1 MKFMATHSPIACLSK
16 AALFTDLPTE
26 LKEEL
31 VSISTHRQ
39 KFGKGSIIRRPL
51 DGKDGMIVIDQGKA
65 KVYNLSKDGKEVVLG
80 ILNKG
85 DIEGQ
90 QHLFK
95 QSKNENYIEALED
108 TWVCS
113 IKRND
118 FQDLLQKTPDLS
130 LNLLN
135 NFGEKLVVIE
145 HNSVLRNTLDA
156 KKRIM
161 FYLNDLANKSVS
173 NEVELQLK
181 KKDLASYLGITPE
194 TFSRKLKELEK
205 DGKIKVNKR
214 KIQILDNK
222 KAQL

>member
-31 VSISTHRQ
+31 VSIPTHRQ

-80 ILNKG
+80 VLNKG

-135 NFGEKLVVIE
+135 NFGEKLVAIE
-145 HNSVLRNTLDA
+145 RNSVLRNTLDA

>member
-1 MKFMATHSPIACLSK
+1 
-16 AALFTDLPTE
+16 
-26 LKEEL
+26 
-31 VSISTHRQ
+31 
-39 KFGKGSIIRRPL
+39 
-51 DGKDGMIVIDQGKA
+51 MIVIDQGKA

-80 ILNKG
+80 VLNKG

-135 NFGEKLVVIE
+135 NFGEKLVAIE
-145 HNSVLRNTLDA
+145 RNSVLRNTLDA

-161 FYLNDLANKSVS
+161 FYLNDLANKSGS